1 MTDEKEGFCDAPK
14 NLTPWGSDCLPALT
28 VEQIQAQAKVFLAQR
43 AAENKPLTAAQRAE
57 IHEANVKA
65 MQEMFDEFSFSD
77 NAELVFLKRY
87 LKELYADEW
96 DAARRLEFINELIT
110 WAFDDSMLDAET
122 VRKGIQQQVSE
133 KEEQLRALTAELEF
147 MKKSLDKE
155 FK

>member
-1 MTDEKEGFCDAPK
+1 
-14 NLTPWGSDCLPALT
+14 
-28 VEQIQAQAKVFLAQR
+28 
-43 AAENKPLTAAQRAE
+43 
-57 IHEANVKA
+57 
-65 MQEMFDEFSFSD
+65 
-77 NAELVFLKRY
+77 